1 MCIVF
6 KKLRFTLFNYGKLK
20 KHFYK
25 NCYGNEISFNS
36 RLLNLDNYL
45 YGMKSKAL
53 NIEFLTF

>member
-6 KKLRFTLFNYGKLK
+6 KKLHFTLFNYGKLK

-45 YGMKSKAL
+45 YGMKRVKR
-53 NIEFLTF
+53 

>member
-6 KKLRFTLFNYGKLK
+6 KKLHFTLFNYGKLK

-25 NCYGNEISFNS
+25 NRYGNEISFTFNS

-45 YGMKSKAL
+45 YGMKRVKR
-53 NIEFLTF
+53 